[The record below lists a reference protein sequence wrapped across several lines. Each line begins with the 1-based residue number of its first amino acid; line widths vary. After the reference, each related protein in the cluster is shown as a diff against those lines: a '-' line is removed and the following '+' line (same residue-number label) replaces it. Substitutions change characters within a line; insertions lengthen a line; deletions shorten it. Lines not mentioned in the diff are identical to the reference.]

1 MDLVKIAIDAAI
13 FILELT
19 VFIYIGLFLAEVAC
33 KRKKLLRIGFIF
45 EPLVKLCKL
54 PRCCALYFLMC
65 LVNVSSATPALLGF
79 YKKGLVRDDKQVIT
93 ATITAGLPIVFW
105 NVIFLIG
112 VIAIGLFGLK
122 KGILFLLVFV
132 SMGLIQAIIGII
144 YGRVKLSGL
153 SQGHDCDYEIE
164 DMDSCLKEKKGL
176 KEELKEAFKDSLKT
190 LAKILKILAPVIFL
204 LYVIINSEEIMIYV
218 NAGLRPIAVIFPVES
233 EALPIAITAAFNL
246 IVALSMAQQLIAGG
260 LPVIDV
266 FMAIIVG
273 MFLYNIF
280 DLFHSIIPYNV
291 AFFGRKLGLRL
302 SSALFL
308 SVGISELVVIMML
321 WSIKVIA

>member
-1 MDLVKIAIDAAI
+1 M
-13 FILELT
+13 
-19 VFIYIGLFLAEVAC
+19 
-33 KRKKLLRIGFIF
+33 
-45 EPLVKLCKL
+45 
-54 PRCCALYFLMC
+54 
-65 LVNVSSATPALLGF
+65 
-79 YKKGLVRDDKQVIT
+79 
-93 ATITAGLPIVFW
+93 
-105 NVIFLIG
+105 
-112 VIAIGLFGLK
+112 
-122 KGILFLLVFV
+122 
-132 SMGLIQAIIGII
+132 
-144 YGRVKLSGL
+144 KLSEQP
-153 SQGHDCDYEIE
+153 QGYDCDYEYE
-164 DMDSCLKEKKGL
+164 NADCNFKEKEGF
-176 KEELKEAFKDSLKT
+176 KEELKEAFKDSLRT

-204 LYVIINSEEIMIYV
+204 LYVMINSEEIMIYV

-246 IVALSMAQQLIAGG
+246 IVALSMAQQLILNG
-260 LPVIDV
+260 LPVIEV

-321 WSIKVIA
+321 WSIKVIAWWRQ